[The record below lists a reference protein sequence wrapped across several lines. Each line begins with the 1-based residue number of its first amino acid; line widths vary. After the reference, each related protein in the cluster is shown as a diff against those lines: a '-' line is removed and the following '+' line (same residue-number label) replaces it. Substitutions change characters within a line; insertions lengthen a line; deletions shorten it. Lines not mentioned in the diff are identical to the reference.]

1 MGLKLA
7 PKSKCQRP
15 RNLNERKSA
24 VLLGLLEANFRHLT
38 TKEPTANQQPKY
50 NLIDQIHSDDSQST
64 LKFSKKATTVKYQQ
78 QCLQYTARKVRG

>member
-15 RNLNERKSA
+15 RNLNKRKPA
-24 VLLGLLEANFRHLT
+24 VLLGLLEANFKHLT

-50 NLIDQIHSDDSQST
+50 NLIDHQVFEESNCSQIST
-64 LKFSKKATTVKYQQ
+64 TMFYMNIIIL
-78 QCLQYTARKVRG
+78 